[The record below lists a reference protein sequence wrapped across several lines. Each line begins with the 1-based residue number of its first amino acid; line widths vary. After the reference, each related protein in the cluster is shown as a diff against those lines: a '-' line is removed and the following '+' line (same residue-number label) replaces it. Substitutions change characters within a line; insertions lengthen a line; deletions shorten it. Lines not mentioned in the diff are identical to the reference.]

1 MARNFYKFLV
11 LQILDFSKK
20 NNLAVCRIV
29 FLFQKGYY
37 KGSKIF
43 ESKQI
48 YNFIFMKLARFSFF
62 LFVLLV
68 SVLSTT
74 TALAQTSGA
83 VTCPPGTAPSGTGL
97 CFPNATGLSNAPIS
111 TIIQSFLYWL
121 LGIFGF
127 LAVIAFVISGI
138 QYLTSAGNDKQ
149 VETAKKNMQYSI
161 IGVIVALGG
170 LVVIL
175 AVGEALSGASTMY

>member
-1 MARNFYKFLV
+1 MKLVHLSFFVLV
-11 LQILDFSKK
+11 LL
-20 NNLAVCRIV
+20 
-29 FLFQKGYY
+29 G
-37 KGSKIF
+37 
-43 ESKQI
+43 
-48 YNFIFMKLARFSFF
+48 
-62 LFVLLV
+62 
-68 SVLSTT
+68 SVLSAT
-74 TALAQTSGA
+74 TALAQTTGA

-175 AVGEALSGASTMY
+175 AVGEALSGASTIY